1 MKRITVSLP
10 DELVDKVK
18 QAAGDGQVSAYV
30 GRALAEYTERQTL
43 DELLAEWEA
52 ENPIS
57 EEDKRRIDA
66 ELDAMGFVRSA
77 EPDQRL
83 AG

>member
-18 QAAGDGQVSAYV
+18 EAAGDGQVSAYV
-30 GRALAEYTERQTL
+30 ARALAEYAQRQTL

-52 ENPIS
+52 ENPIP
-57 EEDKRRIDA
+57 EDVKRRIDA
-66 ELDAMGFVRSA
+66 EADALFGPVDA
-77 EPDQRL
+77 DQRL